1 MDVVVIGGPH
11 SGVGKTLAAEIAI
24 RSLAWRRVGA
34 VKLTV
39 ADGER
44 DGAHDHGGS
53 ARTVVDAAGICGRGA
68 SCGVCESVSARLP
81 SRLIVHPGAIR
92 KKGTD
97 TCRLADAGAVA
108 VAWVIALR
116 RSAPAALENAFAYL
130 AAAGADLVVVEGTT
144 SLEWLRPRASVMVAT
159 DPGRRWKSVALDK
172 LTTCDIVVNNV
183 LPVPPGDE
191 PAPSAFRQCESL
203 RCRLWDP
210 SDPGTQAYIARMRIL
225 IGPQAPA
232 LPSAAPYQTGSS
244 AGSSPA

>member
-24 RSLAWRRVGA
+24 RSFVGRRVGA

-44 DGAHDHGGS
+44 DAAHDHGSS
-53 ARTVVDAAGICGRGA
+53 ARAVVDAAGICGRGT
-68 SCGVCESVSARLP
+68 SCGVCESVSGRVP

-116 RSAPAALENAFAYL
+116 KSAPAALDDAFAYL
-130 AAAGADLVVVEGTT
+130 AAAGVDLAVVEGTT
-144 SLEWLRPRASVMVAT
+144 SLEWLRPRAAVMVAT
-159 DPGRRWKSVALDK
+159 DPGRRWKSVAVDK
-172 LTTCDIVVNNV
+172 LSQCDIVLHNV
-183 LPVPPGDE
+183 LPVPAGNE
-191 PAPSAFRQCESL
+191 PAPGAFRRCTAV
-203 RCRLWDP
+203 RCRLPD
-210 SDPGTQAYIARMRIL
+210 SADPGTQSYIKRLQML
-225 IGPQAPA
+225 VG
-232 LPSAAPYQTGSS
+232 G
-244 AGSSPA
+244 